1 MSYRVL
7 VVGPSWVG
15 DMVMAQSLFK
25 TIQQRHPGAVIDV
38 LAPDWSLPLLAHM
51 PEVRSGLSMPIAHG
65 QFGLRERWA
74 IGRSLRG
81 AYDQAF
87 VLPNSWKSALMPW
100 FARIPRRTGWVGE
113 QRYGLLNDAR
123 RLDKQRLR
131 KMVERF
137 VALADDTP
145 TESLPVILPPTLDV
159 TADEVQAVVQRFHL
173 TLKRS
178 IIALCPGAAYGPAKQ
193 WPTESF
199 AALAQRWLAKG
210 WQVWLLGSGK
220 DKAVCA
226 AIQQASGGGCV
237 DWSGQ
242 LTLAETIT
250 LMSLTTA
257 VVSNDSGLMHVA
269 AALDR
274 PVVALYGSTDPG
286 FAPPLNKQHQVLYLG
301 LDCSPCAQRTCPLG
315 HLDCLR
321 LISVQQVEHAL
332 CNMITV

>member
-87 VLPNSWKSALMPW
+87 VLPNSWKSALIPW

-123 RLDKQRLR
+123 HLDKQRLC

-159 TADEVQAVVQRFHL
+159 KAAEVQAMVQRFHL
-173 TLKRS
+173 TLKRP
-178 IIALCPGAAYGPAKQ
+178 IITLCPGAAYGPAKQ

-226 AIQQASGGGCV
+226 AIQQASGDGCV

-301 LDCSPCAQRTCPLG
+301 LACSPCAQRTCPLG

-332 CNMITV
+332 CNMITA